1 MIVYGR
7 INMMEKHK
15 TKLILEEQS
24 EIRTFEF
31 SYSLSTTELV
41 QEMYLLCLAGGHDKD
56 NVAGAMFELGSQLTE
71 DYDNG

>member
-1 MIVYGR
+1 MIGNQITR
-7 INMMEKHK
+7 L
-15 TKLILEEQS
+15 TLEENS

-56 NVAGAMFELGSQLTE
+56 NVAGAMYELGNELTK

>member
-1 MIVYGR
+1 MT
-7 INMMEKHK
+7 EKHK

>member
-1 MIVYGR
+1 MIGNQITR
-7 INMMEKHK
+7 
-15 TKLILEEQS
+15 LILEENS
-24 EIRTFEF
+24 ETRTFEF

-56 NVAGAMFELGSQLTE
+56 NVAGAMFELGRELTE

>member
-1 MIVYGR
+1 MIGNQTTR
-7 INMMEKHK
+7 
-15 TKLILEEQS
+15 LILEENS
-24 EIRTFEF
+24 ETRTFEF

-56 NVAGAMFELGSQLTE
+56 NVAGAMYELGEELTR

>member
-1 MIVYGR
+1 MID
-7 INMMEKHK
+7 IMEKRR
-15 TKLILEEQS
+15 TRLILEENS
-24 EIRTFEF
+24 ETRTFEF

-56 NVAGAMFELGSQLTE
+56 NVAGAMYELGEELTR